1 MLNPMYAQWA
11 HAIAPWVLPLGV
23 AAVLLTP
30 AGAALMV
37 WSSRRRFHRRNF
49 AGVEE
54 FPSYGHVV
62 GNRLIEGLVE
72 RSGALVLAVGL
83 LAGFAAG
90 YGLYLQ
96 RY

>member
-1 MLNPMYAQWA
+1 LLNPMYAQWA
-11 HAIAPWVLPLGV
+11 HAMAPWVLPLAAV
-23 AAVLLTP
+23 AVLLTP
-30 AGAALMV
+30 TGLALMV
-37 WSSRRRFHRRNF
+37 WSSRRRFYRRNF

-72 RSGALVLAVGL
+72 RSGSLLLMFGL
-83 LAGFAAG
+83 IAGFAAG

-96 RY
+96 GY